1 MGALSTRNDDPTG
14 ACRPFDADRD
24 GFVVGEG
31 SAALLIEELQ
41 HALAR
46 DATIYAELVG
56 YGTSVDAHHMAAPL
70 ESGEGA
76 ILAMQTALD
85 RAGVAPE
92 DVDYINAHGTS
103 TRLNDS
109 SETQAIKMVL
119 GEHAYDIAI
128 SSSKS
133 MTGHLLGGA
142 GGLEALICTK
152 TLADGIISP
161 TINLDTPDPDC
172 DLDYVPHEARKAE
185 VKVAMSNSFGF
196 GGHNACVVLRRYDE

>member
-1 MGALSTRNDDPTG
+1 
-14 ACRPFDADRD
+14 
-24 GFVVGEG
+24 
-31 SAALLIEELQ
+31 
-41 HALAR
+41 
-46 DATIYAELVG
+46 
-56 YGTSVDAHHMAAPL
+56 
-70 ESGEGA
+70 
-76 ILAMQTALD
+76 MQTALD

-142 GGLEALICTK
+142 GGLEALI
-152 TLADGIISP
+152 
-161 TINLDTPDPDC
+161 
-172 DLDYVPHEARKAE
+172 
-185 VKVAMSNSFGF
+185 
-196 GGHNACVVLRRYDE
+196 